1 MKEASERTSTHTTNA
16 AIKVSPPDSQ
26 AVTFTEWTL
35 TLKTVKIL
43 VYVYHFDFLLGTNL
57 QSCASSGNL
66 GRDDLRSESGPSGAA
81 LQSACPSAV
90 SQLCLVVCAQC
101 IKLAPFFSDFSV
113 P

>member
-1 MKEASERTSTHTTNA
+1 MKEASERTSTHITSA

-26 AVTFTEWTL
+26 AMTFTECTL
-35 TLKTVKIL
+35 TLKTVKTLI
-43 VYVYHFDFLLGTNL
+43 YVYHFDFLLGTNL
-57 QSCASSGNL
+57 QSRASSGKL
-66 GRDDLRSESGPSGAA
+66 GRDDIHSESGPSGAA

-101 IKLAPFFSDFSV
+101 IKFTLFFSYFSV